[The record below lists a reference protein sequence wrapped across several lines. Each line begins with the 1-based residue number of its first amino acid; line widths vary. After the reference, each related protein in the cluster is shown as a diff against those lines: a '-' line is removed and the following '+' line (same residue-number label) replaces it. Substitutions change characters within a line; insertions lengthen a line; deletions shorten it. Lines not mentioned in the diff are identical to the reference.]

1 MSTEQIEYLPE
12 NERITFELQGQ
23 LPILCEEYVSP
34 QAGKVV
40 LKGLF
45 NQSAHI
51 ELLDGTRYRT
61 LGAKKRDKLS
71 NELDYPV
78 VRLPDKVEVT
88 RLRTPLRLQKG
99 VVPQLRYSVALD
111 GQQYVFKQISP
122 GRRGF
127 ELWDGMEMER
137 LVERGKPALISDAVL
152 LAPVPALLVM
162 LFPWV
167 DSQTIMYKQP

>member
-12 NERITFELQGQ
+12 NEQITFELQGQ
-23 LPILCEEYVSP
+23 LPILREEYASP
-34 QAGKVV
+34 KAGKVV

-61 LGAKKRDKLS
+61 LGAKKGDRMS
-71 NELDYPV
+71 NELIYPV

-88 RLRTPLRLQKG
+88 RLRTPLHLQKG
-99 VVPQLRYSVALD
+99 VVPRLRYTVALD
-111 GQQYVFKQISP
+111 GQQYVFKQVSP
-122 GRRGF
+122 GQRGF
-127 ELWDGMEMER
+127 ELWDGMEMQKY
-137 LVERGKPALISDAVL
+137 VERGKPALIPDVIL
-152 LAPVPALLVM
+152 LASVPVLLVM

>member
-12 NERITFELQGQ
+12 NERIVFSLQGQ
-23 LPILCEEYVSP
+23 LPILREQYVSP
-34 QAGKVV
+34 KAGKVV

-51 ELLDGTRYRT
+51 EMLDGTRYRT
-61 LGAKKRDKLS
+61 LGAKKGDKLS
-71 NELDYPV
+71 NSLEYPV
-78 VRLPDKVEVT
+78 VRLPDKVEVA

-111 GQQYVFKQISP
+111 GQQYVFKQTSP

-127 ELWDGMEMER
+127 ELWDGMEMEK
-137 LVERGKPALISDAVL
+137 LVERGKPALIPDVIL
-152 LAPVPALLVM
+152 LAPVPVLLVM